1 MRFQH
6 LSVHCTFISK
16 LYCMLKL
23 YLYQRIIRALYLLRD
38 ATGRNVL
45 HVAASCGHLDL
56 VVWLLKK
63 KGRIKVD
70 LTDLESRW
78 TALHRTAY
86 LGYAGILAVLH
97 RSGGNLEQLDYD
109 KFSPLNILQYN
120 MDTIRNTP
128 CKRYTTYCTLPSSI
142 HVHCMY
148 TYTYT
153 CMYISVT
160 HLYLPQYAHVQV
172 HVHMCI
178 LDCMCMSMFM
188 ELEAIKYLQYV

>member
-1 MRFQH
+1 
-6 LSVHCTFISK
+6 
-16 LYCMLKL
+16 MLKL

-148 TYTYT
+148 TYIYMYVHFCDPPIPSSVCT
-153 CMYISVT
+153 CTSTCAYVYM
-160 HLYLPQYAHVQV
+160 
-172 HVHMCI
+172 
-178 LDCMCMSMFM
+178 DCMCMSMFM